1 MDKTLKEKIR
11 LLESKIG
18 HTPILDMGNGIFGK
32 IEAKNPAGSI
42 KDRAAL
48 YMIMHALEGGELTA
62 DGTIVE
68 ATSGNTGIG
77 LAYVARELGIKAI
90 IVMPENMSEQ
100 RRDMIARY
108 GAQLVLTDKSLGMAG
123 AVAKAKEIESGGGW
137 LANQFS
143 NLAGVEAHY
152 YTTAPEIF
160 AQVPNAKYIVAGV
173 GSGGTAMG
181 IKRYIADNHVDCEVV
196 AVEPLASPLMSKG
209 YAGAHAIQGIG
220 ANFIPSIVDVNRL
233 DRIETV
239 SDEDAINATKQI
251 YRQYGVK
258 CGISSGA
265 AYSVAMRLRGEITG
279 DIVVILPDDGDRYDA
294 CLYK

>member
-1 MDKTLKEKIR
+1 MDKTLKDKMQ
-11 LLESKIG
+11 LMASKIG

-48 YMIMHALEGGELTA
+48 YMIMRALESGELTA

-68 ATSGNTGIG
+68 ASSGNTGIG
-77 LAYVARELGIKAI
+77 LAYVARELGIKTI
-90 IVMPENMSEQ
+90 IVMPESMSKQ
-100 RRDMIARY
+100 RRDMIAQY

-123 AVAKAKEIESGGGW
+123 AVARAKEIENSGGW
-137 LANQFS
+137 LVNQFA
-143 NLAGVEAHY
+143 NPAGVEAHY

-160 AQVPNAKYIVAGV
+160 AQVPNAKCIVAGV

-181 IKRYIADNHVDCEVV
+181 IKKYITDNHIDCEVV
-196 AVEPLASPLMSKG
+196 AVEPLSSPLMSKG

-220 ANFIPSIVDVNRL
+220 ANFIPYIVDVNRF
-233 DRIETV
+233 DKIETA
-239 SDEDAINATKQI
+239 SDEDAISATKQI
-251 YRQYGVK
+251 YKQYGVK

-265 AYSVAMRLRGEITG
+265 SYSVAMRLRKEITG
-279 DIVVILPDDGDRYDA
+279 DIVAIFPDGGDRYDA
-294 CLYK
+294 CLYE